1 LHFCIFIPSGS
12 LLLFSPGIKSGM
24 SSSVSSDYTCGV
36 LMKSYD
42 SAQLDGLCRCY
53 TSTSSSYLVVFMI
66 LCVKSGDTFPVLLCD
81 LVCAVIVIFF
91 LTDLSEG
98 KHPSLVS
105 DVFHFS
111 M

>member
-1 LHFCIFIPSGS
+1 
-12 LLLFSPGIKSGM
+12 M

-42 SAQLDGLCRCY
+42 SAQLDGLCRCC

-81 LVCAVIVIFF
+81 LVCAVIVI
-91 LTDLSEG
+91 
-98 KHPSLVS
+98 
-105 DVFHFS
+105 
-111 M
+111 